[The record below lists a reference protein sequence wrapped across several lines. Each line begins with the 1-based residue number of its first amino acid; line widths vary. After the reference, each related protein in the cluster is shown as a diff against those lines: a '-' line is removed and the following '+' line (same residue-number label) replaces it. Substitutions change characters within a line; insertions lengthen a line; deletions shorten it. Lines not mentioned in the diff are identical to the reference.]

1 MFFIPITAL
10 FVLKFTKYLAGKYR
24 RVYRYRKLM
33 VRNIEFLKMG
43 FSLAQSIIMH
53 LTGSIILEDVT
64 CISTGALKM
73 YQKRG
78 ICKNT

>member
-43 FSLAQSIIMH
+43 FSLAKHYYAPYWKYHIRRRY
-53 LTGSIILEDVT
+53 L
-64 CISTGALKM
+64 
-73 YQKRG
+73 Y
-78 ICKNT
+78 

>member
-33 VRNIEFLKMG
+33 VRNIEFLKMS
-43 FSLAQSIIMH
+43 FSLAQSII
-53 LTGSIILEDVT
+53 TGSIILEDVT